1 FPSYDFAIFVAYL
14 TMIPAVAYFSV
25 FVETV
30 FYEEQKSYLS
40 AIENKKDLWH
50 IKTRARAL
58 FLSFLKSVFNVFVF
72 QLIVALLFLL
82 ILTPSFDY
90 FKISLESIPL
100 LRISLFCA
108 LLQLVLQ
115 VIIIFIYYF
124 DFQKE
129 ALFVTLFA
137 FISNLTITL
146 FLKDASFATV
156 GYSYFISL
164 VLSILFAL
172 GIAFYKL
179 KRINYYIFMNGEVL

>member
-1 FPSYDFAIFVAYL
+1 
-14 TMIPAVAYFSV
+14 MIPAVAYFSV